1 MVRRSLEIQRDQL
14 AELCR
19 RHRIRR
25 LSVFGSALRDDFGPD
40 SDLDLLIEFEPGYSP
55 GWDIIHV
62 ENDLSRLFG
71 GRTIDIVNPKFLNPR
86 LRQRILD
93 SAVLEYEADD
103 VAETR

>member
-25 LSVFGSALRDDFGPD
+25 LSVFGSALRDDFAPD
-40 SDLDLLIEFEPGYSP
+40 SDVDLLIEFEPGYSP

-62 ENDLSRLFG
+62 EKDFSRLFG
-71 GRTIDIVNPKFLNPR
+71 GRTVDIVNPKFLNPR